1 MKHSFWWKKAAVFA
15 GVSGLAVG
23 TANADITYNFTGAVY
38 AGFNFSQ
45 IFAPGTVVGTL
56 TAVSVNATLNASTNS
71 TYADDLSVYVDPGVF
86 STGGLLQVGGFSS
99 LGAPQRAFWMNGGSS
114 APGTTV
120 IDTRSAGSPGS
131 GGFPV
136 SPGTWFTPLTFT
148 GTAAD
153 ASIYLGN
160 GYGAAGTSGTWTGS
174 ITLVGINAVPEPTS
188 AGLLIAGSAL
198 AVAGLRRR
206 RD

>member
-1 MKHSFWWKKAAVFA
+1 V
-15 GVSGLAVG
+15 
-23 TANADITYNFTGAVY
+23 
-38 AGFNFSQ
+38 
-45 IFAPGTVVGTL
+45 
-56 TAVSVNATLNASTNS
+56 
-71 TYADDLSVYVDPGVF
+71 
-86 STGGLLQVGGFSS
+86 
-99 LGAPQRAFWMNGGSS
+99 
-114 APGTTV
+114 
-120 IDTRSAGSPGS
+120 
-131 GGFPV
+131 
-136 SPGTWFTPLTFT
+136 TFT

-153 ASIYLGN
+153 ASIWLGN

>member
-23 TANADITYNFTGAVY
+23 TANADITYNFTNATFT
-38 AGFNFSQ
+38 GFNFSE
-45 IFAPGTVVGTL
+45 IFAPGTVVGSL
-56 TAVSVNATLNASTNS
+56 TAVSVNATLNASVDF
-71 TYADDLSVYVDPGVF
+71 TYADDLCVYVDPAPL
-86 STGGLLQVGGFSS
+86 STGGLLQVGGFSN
-99 LGAPQRAFWMNGGSS
+99 LGAPRRAFWANGGSS

-120 IDTRSAGSPGS
+120 IDTRSVGNPGV
-131 GGFPV
+131 GGAWATAV
-136 SPGTWFTPLTFT
+136 TFT

-153 ASIYLGN
+153 ASIWLGN